1 MSKLTLIGI
10 SLAAVIAATIGV
22 VVVTGSDSA
31 QAAPACGVW
40 TRQVSNNTGNDGMQ
54 IRFVDDEAIVVDPA
68 DSRFEFGA
76 VLWREIVEADASA
89 TLDVL
94 GSDGNYYDAT
104 FTRPDDDTIQLVI
117 EVSGSGNQQTWA
129 DVSDLG
135 CTELALADVACGTWT
150 REASNGNGNE
160 EMQVR
165 LAGAK
170 AIVTDAASGRFAVG
184 DVLWQNI
191 SPQDESAS
199 LDVLGSDGLYYPAT
213 LAALTNDSL
222 KLNIDVTASGSEQTW
237 SRVGDV
243 GCVSAPLSE
252 VACGV
257 WSRLSSNNTSLD
269 GIEIKL
275 TGDSAIV
282 TDQADSW
289 LELGAVLWQDIVES
303 NGAFTMNVRG
313 SDGVFYS
320 ASMAAPDIDT
330 LEVAIDVS
338 ASGNQQTWVRVNDV
352 GCGSPAELACGVWE
366 RTGSSNEGLDGMKV
380 RVEGSTARLTDP
392 AGSPFAIGQELWRN
406 ILQTDD
412 GLQLEVLGTD
422 QAYYP
427 AALSADG
434 VDTLTLTI
442 ASSGA
447 GNQQTWSEIDASG
460 CVFSPGVTE
469 VVCGTWSRTSSTN
482 ERLDGIGVIVIGDQ
496 ARIVD
501 PAASRYP
508 VGEVMWRYIVDGT
521 DPATA
526 EVRGTDGNYYAA
538 EFAAVGPGELAIQV
552 GTSGSGA
559 SQTWFQTDEGGC
571 GTGVDVTCGAWER
584 AASNNTRFDGMQLV
598 GSGDRSLLI
607 EPSGSPFELGDVVW
621 RNMVDSPPT
630 IQLEVL
636 GTDYSYYGAEL
647 TAAGL
652 DSLTLDISAAGS
664 GNEQTWTEI
673 NSSGCEQ
680 FVTSDIVCGL
690 WTRTSSDNT
699 RFDGMTLR
707 VRNGQGIVASV
718 PSGDVGFSV
727 GDTLWRGITAG
738 ARGYSLEVL
747 GTNSSY
753 YPAAITLDG
762 LETVQLTI
770 GSSGAGTS
778 QTWDLTEGDDCAVPD
793 LTVCGTWT
801 RDASNNGRLDGT
813 VVRVENGEAQVTVLP
828 DAGAFFGIGEVVW
841 RVVGETATGFD
852 VEVLGSDG
860 VYHGGEIST
869 LGIDSLTL
877 SVDSAGAGNE
887 QTWIESGTDGCDLPV
902 PDLGTGTSANTE
914 DSTGTTSQTTTV
926 ATTTTT
932 TTTTPPSTTTTVQVL
947 TGADC
952 VPGTWLL
959 DSQPFI
965 DALMAAA
972 GAEMPAGVSFGYES
986 GSYSITM
993 QPDGTHVSTREDWTW
1008 RADTPEGSLRMV
1020 FNGVQTGVATWD
1032 DVTIAAD
1039 EQTNTT
1045 HVQMFAV
1052 IGGAEQAI
1060 PGGSTINT
1068 DTLDAEAPYEC
1079 VGDQLRITSQGVT
1092 STWNRA

>member
-1 MSKLTLIGI
+1 MRKLALIGI
-10 SLAAVIAATIGV
+10 SLVAATAATIGV
-22 VVVTGSDSA
+22 VVVTGGDSA

-40 TRQVSNNTGNDGMQ
+40 TRQASNNTGKDGMQ

-76 VLWREIVEADASA
+76 VLWREIVEADDSA

-94 GSDGNYYDAT
+94 GSDGNYYGAT
-104 FTRPDDDTIQLVI
+104 FTRPDDDTL
-117 EVSGSGNQQTWA
+117 EVTIAVSASGNQQTWA
-129 DVSDLG
+129 DASDLG

-150 REASNGNGNE
+150 REASNNSTNDG
-160 EMQVR
+160 MRVR
-165 LAGAK
+165 IAGAK
-170 AIVTDAASGRFAVG
+170 AIVTDAAAGRFAVG
-184 DVLWQNI
+184 DELWQNI
-191 SPQDESAS
+191 SPEDGGAS
-199 LDVLGSDGLYYPAT
+199 LDVLGSDGSYYSAT

-222 KLNIDVTASGSEQTW
+222 KLDVDVTASGNEQTW
-237 SRVGDV
+237 RRVGDV

-269 GIEIKL
+269 GIEIKV

-282 TDQADSW
+282 TDPADSW
-289 LELGAVLWQDIVES
+289 LELGAVVWQDIVEGD
-303 NGAFTMNVRG
+303 GAFTMNVRG
-313 SDGVFYS
+313 SNGAFYS
-320 ASMAAPDIDT
+320 ASMTAPDIDT
-330 LEVAIDVS
+330 LEVTIAVS

-366 RTGSSNEGLDGMKV
+366 RTGSSNTVLDGMKV
-380 RVEGSTARLTDP
+380 RIEGSTARLTDP
-392 AGSPFAIGQELWRN
+392 AESPFAIGQELWRN
-406 ILQTDD
+406 IVQTAA
-412 GLQLEVLGTD
+412 GLQLEVLGTNGN
-422 QAYYP
+422 YYP
-427 AALSADG
+427 AALSSQG
-434 VDTLTLTI
+434 IDTLTLTI

-447 GNQQTWSEIDASG
+447 GNQQTWTEIDASG
-460 CVFSPGVTE
+460 CVFAPGVTE
-469 VVCGTWSRTSSTN
+469 VVCGVWSRTSSTN

-496 ARIVD
+496 GRVVD

-526 EVRGTDGNYYAA
+526 EVRGSDGNYYAA
-538 EFAAVGPGELAIQV
+538 EFTAVGPGELEIQV
-552 GTSGSGA
+552 GVSVSGA
-559 SQTWFQTDEGGC
+559 AQTWFQTDDSGC
-571 GTGVDVTCGAWER
+571 GIGVDVTCGAWER
-584 AASNNTRFDGMQLV
+584 TASNNTSFDGMQVV
-598 GSGDRSLLI
+598 GSGDRALLI
-607 EPSGSPFELGDVVW
+607 ESSGSPFQIGDVVW
-621 RNMVDSPPT
+621 RNLVDSPPA

-636 GTDYSYYGAEL
+636 GSDFNYYGAEL

-652 DSLTLDISAAGS
+652 DSLTLDIAAAGS

-680 FVTSDIVCGL
+680 LVTSDIVCGL
-690 WTRTSSDNT
+690 WTRTSSNNT
-699 RFDGMTLR
+699 QLDGMTLR
-707 VRNGQGIVASV
+707 VRNGQGVVAAL
-718 PSGDVGFSV
+718 PSGVDGFSV

-738 ARGYSLEVL
+738 ARGYSLDVL
-747 GTNSSY
+747 GTDGNY

-770 GSSGAGTS
+770 GASGAGTS
-778 QTWDLTEGDDCAVPD
+778 QTWDLTESDDCAVPD

-801 RDASNNGRLDGT
+801 RTASNNGRLDGT

-828 DAGAFFGIGEVVW
+828 DSGAFFGIGDVVW
-841 RVVGETATGFD
+841 RVLGEIATGLD

-860 VYHGGEIST
+860 VYYGGEIT
-869 LGIDSLTL
+869 ALGVDSLTL
-877 SVDSAGAGNE
+877 TVDAAAAGNE
-887 QTWIESGTDGCDLPV
+887 QTWVESGTDGCDLPV
-902 PDLGTGTSANTE
+902 SALDATTPTTDPAGTAP
-914 DSTGTTSQTTTV
+914 TTTTA

-932 TTTTPPSTTTTVQVL
+932 TTSTTTTLPVL

-972 GAEMPAGVSFGYES
+972 GAEIPGGVSFGYES
-986 GSYSITM
+986 GSYRITM
-993 QPDGTHVSTREDWTW
+993 EPDGTHTSTREDWTW

-1032 DVTIAAD
+1032 DVTIALD

-1045 HVQMFAV
+1045 QVQLFAV
-1052 IGGAEQAI
+1052 IGGVEQAI
-1060 PGGSTINT
+1060 PGGTAVNT

-1079 VGDQLRITSQGVT
+1079 VGDQFRITSDGVT
-1092 STWNRA
+1092 STWNRVG